1 MVSKANF
8 AVFRRKSFNEN
19 LKRED
24 AEGAVSKGYGRT
36 LGFWMTAY
44 LGFQTLGAIYGEIS
58 TRIL

>member
-1 MVSKANF
+1 MVSRTNF
-8 AVFRRKSFNEN
+8 SAFRRKSFNEN

-24 AEGAVSKGYGRT
+24 AEAPVSKGYGRN

-58 TRIL
+58 TRII